1 MESESGLEGMKRR
14 VRFRLVGVGGL
25 LVRGLFVV
33 SGGFGDG
40 RVRTLSRRTFLGR
53 LLAWAARWQRV
64 LAMLLRDEVWDGSLS
79 IWQGTC
85 ISAGEEMERVKKS
98 LCGILVE
105 WQ

>member
-1 MESESGLEGMKRR
+1 
-14 VRFRLVGVGGL
+14 
-25 LVRGLFVV
+25 
-33 SGGFGDG
+33 
-40 RVRTLSRRTFLGR
+40 
-53 LLAWAARWQRV
+53 
-64 LAMLLRDEVWDGSLS
+64 LS